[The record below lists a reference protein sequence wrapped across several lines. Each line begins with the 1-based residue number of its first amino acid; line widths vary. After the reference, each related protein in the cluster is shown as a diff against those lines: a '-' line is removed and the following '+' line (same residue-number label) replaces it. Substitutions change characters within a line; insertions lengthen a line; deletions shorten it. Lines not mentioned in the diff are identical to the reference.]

1 MSTYART
8 VVPEPQSSARL
19 HLPRATA
26 PVSVLPDRQ
35 APPRLP
41 AWARVILTIVA
52 MFSTFLL
59 AQPAAMLLGLA
70 KASQNPD
77 PRVALAAG
85 VVIFGIVLLCFVM
98 VTLLLTR
105 FVDRRPAS
113 VLGLRV
119 NLRSMAALLGAT
131 ALAAAVVV
139 MVRFVVQLCGAGK
152 PLTEGTANIPLWMVI
167 ALGLSQAFMLQ
178 GIGEELL
185 WRGYLMQSLSA
196 RPALAVWVSAAA
208 FASIHLIS
216 KGGQQ
221 NALDHILYLVTPFG
235 FALLA
240 GYLAMLTRSVWPAVG
255 IHGGFHTG
263 NLVANLLG
271 VDSVSVAQGMA
282 IGLVMMVLALVVA
295 KMITPQRWEEI
306 ARRGPFALK
315 ETPRHR

>member
-26 PVSVLPDRQ
+26 PISVPPDRQ

-41 AWARVILTIVA
+41 AWVRVILTIVA
-52 MFSTFLL
+52 MLSTFLL
-59 AQPAAMLLGLA
+59 AQPVVMLLGLSR
-70 KASQNPD
+70 ASQNPD
-77 PRVALAAG
+77 PRVALASG
-85 VVIFGIVLLCFVM
+85 LVTFGIVLLSYLM

-105 FVDRRPAS
+105 FVDRRPLS

-119 NLRSMAALLGAT
+119 SLRSMASLLGAT
-131 ALAAAVVV
+131 ALAAAVVLL
-139 MVRFVVQLCGAGK
+139 VRFVVQLCGGGE
-152 PLTEGTANIPLWMVI
+152 PLTAGTAGIPLWMVI
-167 ALGLSQAFMLQ
+167 VLGLGQAFLLQ
-178 GIGEELL
+178 GIGEEVL

-196 RPALAVWVSAAA
+196 RPVLAVWVSAAA
-208 FASIHLIS
+208 FASVHLIS

-271 VDSVSVAQGMA
+271 VNDVSITQGLA
-282 IGLVMMVLALVVA
+282 TAAVMTALALVIA
-295 KMITPQRWEEI
+295 TRITPQRWAEV
-306 ARRGPFALK
+306 ARRGPY
-315 ETPRHR
+315 TPAQ